1 MLLVA
6 DPDRLEQV
14 IWAVLDNAVKY
25 SPAGSPVAVR
35 ISLDGQRAAISVT
48 DAGAGMDSAT
58 AHRAFDQFFRSDD
71 ARRLAPD
78 GSGIGLY
85 AARGLMQAMGGSAA
99 LESTLGQGTTVR
111 LELPAEPIEEARTA
125 EPSPSV

>member
-25 SPAGSPVAVR
+25 SPAGTAVSVV
-35 ISLDGQRAAISVT
+35 ISMDGQRAAISVT
-48 DAGAGMDSAT
+48 DEGAGMDPAT
-58 AHRAFDQFFRSDD
+58 AHRAFDQFFRSEA

-85 AARGLMQAMGGSAA
+85 AARGLMQAMGGSAT
-99 LESTLGQGTTVR
+99 LESILGHGTTVR

-125 EPSPSV
+125 ERSPSV